1 MADNEYVLDGIKF
14 LSESEYK
21 DAKKEYE
28 GIRYIMQK
36 NDMSDEQV
44 VLSLYNRFVQKRVF
58 RTPIGHRFLKE
69 MQEKLLRSPGID
81 KAKVLKLPIYELG
94 EDAREKGSTAKA
106 EQTGQTK
113 AAAAVKTENT
123 DSRNSDSRNS
133 ESRNGEGKS
142 SPDRSSRNKSV
153 RSAPNAS
160 ARRNVQRTAFE
171 EKQADRRKLSARE
184 EKLRNKYK
192 FSVFLNW
199 VLALMIAAMAYI
211 TLKSDH
217 VNILNYENRLLDK
230 YSAWANELQLKESR
244 LTEWENELKAKS
256 GQ

>member
-1 MADNEYVLDGIKF
+1 MADKEYVLDGIKF
-14 LSESEYK
+14 LSESEYR

-36 NDMSDEQV
+36 NDMSDGQV

-69 MQEKLLRSPGID
+69 MQEKLLRSPDID
-81 KAKVLKLPIYELG
+81 KSQVLKLPVYELG
-94 EDAREKGSTAKA
+94 EDARENGNTAKA
-106 EQTGQTK
+106 EQTTK
-113 AAAAVKTENT
+113 AAAAVKTENAG
-123 DSRNSDSRNS
+123 SRSS
-133 ESRNGEGKS
+133 EGRSGEGKSSPDRS

-153 RSAPNAS
+153 RSASDAS
-160 ARRNVQRTAFE
+160 ARRSVQRTAFE
-171 EKQADRRKLSARE
+171 ERQADRRKLSVRE

-199 VLALMIAAMAYI
+199 VLVLMIAAMAYI

-217 VNILNYENRLLDK
+217 VNILNYEIKLLDK
-230 YSAWANELQLKESR
+230 YSVWADELQLKESR